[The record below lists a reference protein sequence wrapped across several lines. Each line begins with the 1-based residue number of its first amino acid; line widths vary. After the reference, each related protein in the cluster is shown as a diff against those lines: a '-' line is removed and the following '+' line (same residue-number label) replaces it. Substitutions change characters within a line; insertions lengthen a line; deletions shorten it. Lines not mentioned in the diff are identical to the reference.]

1 QEAFQMLDT
10 ASGAFYALTYLA
22 MFALPVLA
30 WARLGGRPPRGLMVA
45 AISGFLMT
53 LLYLVLSVVPIV
65 GVVSRWAFAARI
77 IVTLGAAN
85 LVGGALYMLAARR
98 RASRAAI
105 GTPDAA

>member
-1 QEAFQMLDT
+1 MLDT

-30 WARLGGRPPRGLMVA
+30 SARLGGRPPRALVVA
-45 AISGFLMT
+45 AVSGFLMT

-77 IVTLGAAN
+77 IVTLALAN
-85 LVGGALYMLAARR
+85 LVGAALYALAARR
-98 RASRAAI
+98 RGIQAAMES
-105 GTPDAA
+105 PDTA